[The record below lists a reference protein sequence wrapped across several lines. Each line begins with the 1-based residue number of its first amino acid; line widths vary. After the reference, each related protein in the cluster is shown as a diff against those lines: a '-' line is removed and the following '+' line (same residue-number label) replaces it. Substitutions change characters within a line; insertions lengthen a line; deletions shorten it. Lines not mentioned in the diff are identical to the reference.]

1 LAEKRTNR
9 PDNKSR
15 SINGWKWAFLVLMG
29 LLIGIGIWL
38 LIQLQPVSVGE
49 ENTAPIS
56 TAEDDLIFEMSTTKE
71 DVTRLTNLYLQ
82 EELDNQFSGFEF
94 SLEESAELSGE
105 IEVFGFPIQF
115 SLFMTPYVLE
125 NGNLQL
131 RGESINIGSLDL
143 PVSFA
148 MAQIARQVDFPE
160 WIAIDSESQF
170 IIVNLNEFSLD
181 NGTQFSLDRIN
192 LEENDLRIN
201 IHLPVEAIR

>member
-1 LAEKRTNR
+1 MAEKRTNR

-29 LLIGIGIWL
+29 LLIGMGIWL

-49 ENTAPIS
+49 ENTEPIS